1 MKKRIH
7 LHLVLYLLLAIVLG
21 ASLIGC
27 SFGGEGGTSETEG
40 STSRRPEFPVYHVAV
55 QNGQYYIVLD
65 EPFEYGIEGEEWN
78 MEAYLRYDT
87 LRDLC
92 DTVMNGTL
100 SYGDMYFLMTCLQKD
115 EIGYKICDIEHLYE
129 PALPE
134 SGVVDA
140 DVIWGG
146 TYYGLDFELEGV
158 NGSFCVWM
166 KEVYEGYSAQA
177 YDEFPQSSITTA
189 ITHPITGEQSGIT
202 YQYSSHTSR
211 NRLWLRYTLAD
222 GERTVEVEKW
232 YEKDATVPYQIRLY
246 CQEDGLY
253 YSFKFR
259 HDGGALPAD
268 PSDEALL
275 EFGIKPY
282 VDSEDAKA

>member
-40 STSRRPEFPVYHVAV
+40 EISESESGSSETEGNTSQRPEFPVYHVAV

-65 EPFEYGIEGEEWN
+65 EPFEFGIEGEEWN
-78 MEAYLRYDT
+78 VEAHLWYDT
-87 LRDLC
+87 LWDLC

-100 SYGDMYFLMTCLQKD
+100 SYWDMYFLMTSLPKD
-115 EIGYKICDIEHLYE
+115 EVGYKICDVEHLYE

-140 DVIWGG
+140 AVRWDG

-158 NGSFCVWM
+158 M
-166 KEVYEGYSAQA
+166 EVS
-177 YDEFPQSSITTA
+177 
-189 ITHPITGEQSGIT
+189 
-202 YQYSSHTSR
+202 
-211 NRLWLRYTLAD
+211 
-222 GERTVEVEKW
+222 V
-232 YEKDATVPYQIRLY
+232 
-246 CQEDGLY
+246 
-253 YSFKFR
+253 
-259 HDGGALPAD
+259 
-268 PSDEALL
+268 
-275 EFGIKPY
+275 FG
-282 VDSEDAKA
+282 